1 MLAHLNLI
9 ALCTTGKC
17 KKQCGKAPVGGGRIR
32 KVGVWQ
38 AVGEATEKN
47 FGLASTQERKS
58 GLGSREMPI
67 LAGFILVQPKE
78 RLNETSTCALEK
90 HANWVPQGFS

>member
-17 KKQCGKAPVGGGRIR
+17 KKQCGKAPVGSRRIR

-38 AVGEATEKN
+38 AVGEAMEKN

-58 GLGSREMPI
+58 GLGSRELWSGQRNADPSWVYSR
-67 LAGFILVQPKE
+67 AAEG
-78 RLNETSTCALEK
+78 ALK
-90 HANWVPQGFS
+90 

>member
-9 ALCTTGKC
+9 APCTTGKC

-47 FGLASTQERKS
+47 FGLA
-58 GLGSREMPI
+58 
-67 LAGFILVQPKE
+67 
-78 RLNETSTCALEK
+78 
-90 HANWVPQGFS
+90 